1 MKRDLTGRHPD
12 LAAVL
17 LAGGKSRRMGCD
29 KALMRLGGQRFAQLL
44 AERLQEFTDQIL
56 LSANE
61 PSAYSFLGLP
71 TVIDRYPGCGPM
83 AGVHAALRHTARSMI
98 LALACDMPGVTPRL
112 LRSIIE
118 CAAGFDAVVPVTS
131 DGLLHPVCA
140 LYRRSCLPVIEEKL
154 HSGENQMLGLLDSRQ
169 LRVKGL
175 SPVEGGFSDVDL
187 LDVDT
192 PEDYLLCLARMAP
205 D

>member
-1 MKRDLTGRHPD
+1 MNRDLTDRHPD

-29 KALMRLGGQRFAQLL
+29 KALLRLGGRPFALLL
-44 AERLQEFTDQIL
+44 AERLQELTDQVL

-71 TVIDRYPGCGPM
+71 AVTDLYPGCGPM
-83 AGVHAALRHTARSMI
+83 AGVHAALRHTARSMM
-98 LALACDMPGVTPRL
+98 LVLACDLPGATSRL
-112 LRSIIE
+112 LRSLIG

-131 DGLLHPVCA
+131 DGLLHPVCS

-154 HSGENQMLGLLDSRQ
+154 RSGENQMLGLLDSRQ
-169 LRVKGL
+169 LRVRRL
-175 SPVEGGFSDVDL
+175 SSGEGGFSDVEL

-192 PEDYLLCLARMAP
+192 PEDYLRCLARMAP
-205 D
+205 E